1 MARRSRAIRRPTVAD
16 PRFHS
21 ESVARLINYLMEG
34 GKKSVASSVVYGAM
48 DMVAEKTKSEPLEV
62 FDKAMRNVAPALE
75 VKGRR
80 VGGANYQVPFEV
92 KGHRRTMLAFRWILD
107 AARSKKGAPMAERLA
122 RELVEASR
130 GEGAAMK
137 KREDVQKMAEA
148 NRAFAHFAR

>member
-1 MARRSRAIRRPTVAD
+1 MARRSRSIRRPAVAD
-16 PRFHS
+16 PRFGNETVS
-21 ESVARLINYLMEG
+21 RFVNYLMIG
-34 GKKSVASSVVYGAM
+34 GKKSVARNVVYSAL
-48 DMVAEKTKSEPLEV
+48 DMVEEKTKENPMEV
-62 FDKAMRNVAPALE
+62 FEKAMRNVSPSLE

-92 KGHRRTMLAFRWILD
+92 KGHRRMMLAFRWLIA
-107 AARSKKGAPMAERLA
+107 AARSKKGAPMSERLA